1 MVDGR
6 TLDLSAFGDV
16 YLSKYDGIGKYK
28 NISFELNKVSSTGF
42 AFNSSITLSSSR
54 DSNSNENVTAGS
66 VSGSPVDPS
75 NPLRLY
81 RSDNDTPLRIVLTGK
96 LPPYFGV
103 FVSGTFTWT
112 SGLPWSP
119 AYYNDINGDN
129 LYNDYALGGRNS
141 MRQPYNKAFNLALTR
156 AFFLGHDM
164 RLDVSAQVFNVF
176 NWANQT
182 VTSAGQGDLT
192 YATQPGPG
200 VTPNAY
206 FGQINGLDQHSR
218 EVQFNVKLA
227 F

>member
-1 MVDGR
+1 
-6 TLDLSAFGDV
+6 
-16 YLSKYDGIGKYK
+16 
-28 NISFELNKVSSTGF
+28 
-42 AFNSSITLSSSR
+42 
-54 DSNSNENVTAGS
+54 
-66 VSGSPVDPS
+66 
-75 NPLRLY
+75 
-81 RSDNDTPLRIVLTGK
+81 
-96 LPPYFGV
+96 
-103 FVSGTFTWT
+103 
-112 SGLPWSP
+112 
-119 AYYNDINGDN
+119 
-129 LYNDYALGGRNS
+129 
-141 MRQPYNKAFNLALTR
+141 
-156 AFFLGHDM
+156 M